1 MQIWGPHPTTSM
13 NIGSQE
19 SAFLKTTL
27 QRIVTIE
34 NVENDCTKRHLTS
47 AEILSES
54 PKSLKLFPE

>member
-1 MQIWGPHPTTSM
+1 M
-13 NIGSQE
+13 NIGLQE